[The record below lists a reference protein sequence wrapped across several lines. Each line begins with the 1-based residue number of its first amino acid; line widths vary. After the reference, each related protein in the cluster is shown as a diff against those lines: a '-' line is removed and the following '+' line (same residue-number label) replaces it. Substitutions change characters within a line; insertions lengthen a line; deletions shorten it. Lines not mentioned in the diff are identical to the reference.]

1 MRIGREVLIGE
12 VEFNLGNVSVL
23 VGSSTREVLTCLRMA
38 SPSGWSLSTVVAGGA
53 VTVSFSSSV
62 LATSWMGSDAAASTS
77 EAAMLIWC
85 VGVVRDCTGAVKSL
99 SVLSKIEAEWEN
111 HEESKQV
118 C

>member
-53 VTVSFSSSV
+53 VTVS
-62 LATSWMGSDAAASTS
+62 L
-77 EAAMLIWC
+77 LIWC